1 MKILLLSTILVA
13 NLYFVWKKQH
23 KHSEYITKKLLED
36 YSSMKIISNLKDR
49 IEFTMDFKL
58 NESSSD
64 YLKLSFLQDDNNE
77 VSVKLNSK
85 NSLGEFNSD
94 DIFEKKM
101 E

>member
-1 MKILLLSTILVA
+1 MKVLLLSTILVA

-23 KHSEYITKKLLED
+23 KRSEHITEKLLED
-36 YSSMKIISNLKDR
+36 YSSMKTISKLKDMT
-49 IEFTMDFKL
+49 EFTMDFNL

-64 YLKLSFLQDDNNE
+64 YLNLSFLQNDNNE
-77 VSVKLNSK
+77 VTVKLNSK

>member
-23 KHSEYITKKLLED
+23 KHNEHMTKKLLED
-36 YSSMKIISNLKDR
+36 YSSMKTISKLKD
-49 IEFTMDFKL
+49 ITEFTMDFKL
-58 NESSSD
+58 SESSSD
-64 YLKLSFLQDDNNE
+64 YLNLSFLQDDNNE